1 MTDDPLS
8 RELERAEA
16 DVAEAQIWLDQAKRR
31 RDELRARVYAQ
42 LRKTVA
48 PR

>member
-1 MTDDPLS
+1 MTDSPLA

-16 DVAEAQIWLDQAKRR
+16 DVAQVQRWLEEAKRR

-42 LRKTVA
+42 LRKTVG